1 MRKFYLS
8 TVVLK
13 KCATI
18 TYSNEICFLSN
29 DDFDYMVA
37 AKHAAEEA
45 IGWKL
50 LPENIVFRVE
60 KMNPIQTK
68 WGPRCIVQLRNANGQ
83 DINVW
88 APSNVVRDLK
98 SGFKLNGKDCLAFIK
113 SLGEKET
120 NVVGEPK
127 KKFSDFETIYLPMVS
142 TINNSNIMN
151 NLPLM

>member
-1 MRKFYLS
+1 MCDS
-8 TVVLK
+8 NVS
-13 KCATI
+13 
-18 TYSNEICFLSN
+18 YSNEICFLSN
-29 DDFDYMVA
+29 DDSNYMVA

-60 KMNPIQTK
+60 KLNPMQTK
-68 WGPRCIVQLRNANGQ
+68 LGLRCIIQLRNANGQ

-127 KKFSDFETIYLPMVS
+127 KKFSDFETVYVPTIS
-142 TINNSNIMN
+142 TINNSTSIN
-151 NLPLM
+151 NLAQI

>member
-1 MRKFYLS
+1 MCDTSASY
-8 TVVLK
+8 
-13 KCATI
+13 A
-18 TYSNEICFLSN
+18 NGICFLSN
-29 DDFDYMVA
+29 DDFDYMVT

-50 LPENIVFRVE
+50 LPENIVYRVE
-60 KMNPIQTK
+60 KMNPVQTK
-68 WGPRCIVQLRNANGQ
+68 WGPRCIIQLRNANGQ

-120 NVVGEPK
+120 NVVGEPR
-127 KKFSDFETIYLPMVS
+127 KKFSDFETVYVPTIS
-142 TINNSNIMN
+142 TINNSTSIN
-151 NLPLM
+151 NLAQI